1 MVKRVDLYNLCQIN
15 GPNGAFALF
24 RFENRLCEDAKRPH
38 SFFLMHTDI
47 YMNTNIRTHTRVIT
61 VNDDGSDFI
70 VVRETNKRYPF

>member
-1 MVKRVDLYNLCQIN
+1 
-15 GPNGAFALF
+15 
-24 RFENRLCEDAKRPH
+24 
-38 SFFLMHTDI
+38 MHTDI